1 MALFKV
7 KARDDSVSLIVR
19 ARCITC
25 ARETAVNTYPAS
37 ETLLWRDPNLSSVE
51 VIYDTNKTLHDPSG
65 KRCVLE
71 RTEYKT

>member
-7 KARDDSVSLIVR
+7 KARDGSVALLVR

-37 ETLLWRDPNLSSVE
+37 EIMLWRDPNLSTVE
-51 VIYDTNKTLHDPSG
+51 VIYGASKTLHEPSG

-71 RTEYKT
+71 RTEYS

>member
-7 KARDDSVSLIVR
+7 KARDGSVSLLVR

-25 ARETAVNTYPAS
+25 ARETAVNTYTAK

-51 VIYDTNKTLHDPSG
+51 VIHNTSQLLYEPSG

-71 RTEYKT
+71 RTEYEV